1 MKIRIESKNEKNIS
15 LTLPN
20 FMAKSILAKLIKK
33 YTGIAASRQQLKQIF
48 SAVKRYKRTN
58 GEFALM
64 EIESEEEKVKILL

>member
-33 YTGIAASRQQLKQIF
+33 YTGITASDN
-48 SAVKRYKRTN
+48 S
-58 GEFALM
+58 
-64 EIESEEEKVKILL
+64 